1 MSNPGAIEVWIQPR
15 SHTNAVE
22 GMREDA
28 VVIRLTAPP
37 VDGEANRA
45 LVKFVA
51 QRLGVSL
58 SPVAVLGGECS
69 RHKWIAVEGLSAE
82 GLRRNLL
89 AAGRSSA

>member
-1 MSNPGAIEVWIQPR
+1 MSHPEAIAVWIQPR
-15 SHTNAVE
+15 SHANAVE

-51 QRLGVSL
+51 QRLGM
-58 SPVAVLGGECS
+58 SPSRVAVLRGERS

-82 GLRRNLL
+82 SLRCNLL